1 MVLGIAR
8 YFLGQPRSQQSI
20 TTQLIEFSKFNVC
33 ISEWPL
39 KCWSYVS
46 KEEKKFP
53 CRDMCRS
60 LWLCNS
66 VLNCGLKNTP
76 SS

>member
-20 TTQLIEFSKFNVC
+20 TTQLIEFSKFNVH

-39 KCWSYVS
+39 KCWSYIS
-46 KEEKKFP
+46 KEKKIP
-53 CRDMCRS
+53 CRGMCKS
-60 LWLCNS
+60 LQKLMVMQFCTKLWS
-66 VLNCGLKNTP
+66 
-76 SS
+76 